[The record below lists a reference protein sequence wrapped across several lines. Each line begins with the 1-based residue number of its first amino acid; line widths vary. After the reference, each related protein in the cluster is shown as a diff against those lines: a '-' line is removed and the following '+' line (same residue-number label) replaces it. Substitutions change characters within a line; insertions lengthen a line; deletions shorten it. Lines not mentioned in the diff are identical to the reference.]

1 MYAVN
6 GILFNHESERREVDQ
21 LLSDPSKAR
30 DQLGWN
36 PSQTSFPELVRIM
49 VRYDMDYFRQRHI
62 GYGQTE
68 VLVKE

>member
-36 PSQTSFPELVRIM
+36 PSQTSFPSWLE
-49 VRYDMDYFRQRHI
+49 
-62 GYGQTE
+62 
-68 VLVKE
+68 